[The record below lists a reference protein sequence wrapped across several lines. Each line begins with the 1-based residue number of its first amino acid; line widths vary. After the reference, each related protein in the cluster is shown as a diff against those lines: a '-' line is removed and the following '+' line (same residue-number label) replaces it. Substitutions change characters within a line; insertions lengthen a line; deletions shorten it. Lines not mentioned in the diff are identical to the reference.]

1 MIIVMWVRGKEK
13 LKGST
18 QKMKEKRNS
27 IGVSERELRVL
38 NERAV
43 CGVIGT
49 HFPPPTAGHIVR
61 DGAGWKFV

>member
-27 IGVSERELRVL
+27 IGVSGERCDCKE
-38 NERAV
+38 E
-43 CGVIGT
+43 
-49 HFPPPTAGHIVR
+49 HE
-61 DGAGWKFV
+61 W

>member
-43 CGVIGT
+43 CGVIRQYNP
-49 HFPPPTAGHIVR
+49 FRMDSAIYVYL
-61 DGAGWKFV
+61 